1 MPFPAAALVQQFL
14 AEADGGDMLT
24 VLDLIAKIA
33 KQDVP
38 WHLRASLADDLRALL
53 GRAELREQ
61 STARHLG
68 QLSDRE
74 ASVVLL
80 IASGLSHKS
89 ISQKLGITPR
99 TVRAHIENSL
109 AKLGVI
115 HIGTDGRTDSRLLV
129 AHIFLPD
136 LMQRI
141 GD

>member
-38 WHLRASLADDLRALL
+38 WHLRASLADDLRTLL

-80 IASGLSHKS
+80 IAGGLSHKS
-89 ISQKLGITPR
+89 ISQKLGITQR

-109 AKLGVI
+109 AKLGVKR
-115 HIGTDGRTDSRLLV
+115 IGTDEKTDSRLLV

>member
-1 MPFPAAALVQQFL
+1 M
-14 AEADGGDMLT
+14 
-24 VLDLIAKIA
+24 VLDMIAKIA

-74 ASVVLL
+74 VSVVLL
-80 IASGLSHKS
+80 IAGGLSHKS
-89 ISQKLGITPR
+89 ISLKLGITQR
-99 TVRAHIENSL
+99 TVSAHVRNSFE
-109 AKLGVI
+109 KLRI
-115 HIGTDGRTDSRLLV
+115 TRESTDGKSDSRQLV

>member
-38 WHLRASLADDLRALL
+38 WHLRADLAEDLRALL
-53 GRAELREQ
+53 ARAELRDQ

-80 IASGLSHKS
+80 IAGGLSHKS
-89 ISQKLGITPR
+89 ISRKLGITPR
-99 TVRAHIENSL
+99 TVRANVENSL
-109 AKLGVI
+109 EKLGVKR
-115 HIGTDGRTDSRLLV
+115 IGTDGKTDSRLLV